1 MLKKSLALLAVS
13 LFAFDANAAVN
24 YPGYLEV
31 QGLYTMVP
39 YKLSYLSNGVT
50 ARGIDQNGINFH
62 VDLGYQFTQA
72 FAAELGVLW
81 AHWPIYRSVL
91 PPAGTFPFV
100 AQDIKVKHNVVY
112 LAGKYGFSF
121 GKRWQ
126 IYGKGGISYVARRG
140 FSVANIQML
149 SSKLIVTPIFGAGLL
164 FNINPHWSLDASW
177 MQALPQSHQKLP
189 PANFFGFGGIYQFAF

>member
-1 MLKKSLALLAVS
+1 MLKKSLALFAASVFAVN
-13 LFAFDANAAVN
+13 ANAAVN

-39 YKLSYLSNGVT
+39 YKLSYLTNGVT
-50 ARGIDQNGINFH
+50 ARAVDRNGINFH
-62 VDLGYQFTQA
+62 VDLGYQFTEA

-81 AHWPIYRSVL
+81 THWPIYRAVL
-91 PPAGTFPFV
+91 G
-100 AQDIKVKHNVVY
+100 QNIKVKHNVVY
-112 LAGKYGFSF
+112 LAGKYGFSL

-149 SSKLIVTPIFGAGLL
+149 SSKLMVTPIFGAGLL
-164 FNINPHWSLDASW
+164 FKINPHWSLDASW

-189 PANFFGFGGIYQFAF
+189 VANFFGFGGIYQFAF